1 MPMNLV
7 RSFALQETNMLESV
21 IIIVHL
27 VMALALVGLVLIQQG
42 KGAEAGASFGAG
54 ASGTVFGAQGTG
66 SFFSRMTAILATV
79 FFATSL
85 ALGYYATQRSKGVDE
100 LGLPSIEVQQAQQAA
115 PALSD
120 IPQLEETDS
129 RGSDI
134 PVEGE
139 AAGDIPQAD

>member
-1 MPMNLV
+1 MPMNLA
-7 RSFALQETNMLESV
+7 RFAAPQETKMLESV
-21 IIIVHL
+21 VIIVHL

-42 KGAEAGASFGAG
+42 KGAEAGASFGSG

-85 ALGYYATQRSKGVDE
+85 ALGYYATQRSKGVDD
-100 LGLPSIEVQQAQQAA
+100 LGLPSIEVQQAQKSA
-115 PALSD
+115 PVLSD
-120 IPQLEETDS
+120 IPQLEEVEIG
-129 RGSDI
+129 GSDI